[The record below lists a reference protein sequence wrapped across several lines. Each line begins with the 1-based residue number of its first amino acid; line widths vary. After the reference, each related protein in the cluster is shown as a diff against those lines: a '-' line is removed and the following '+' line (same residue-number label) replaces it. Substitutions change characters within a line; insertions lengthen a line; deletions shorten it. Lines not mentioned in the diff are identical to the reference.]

1 MVPVAQRAADELDAS
16 VEVLDIRSLRP
27 LDEDAILASAAKTGR
42 VVIVQEAP
50 RTCGFAAEIAARL
63 AEKAILDL
71 RAPVVRVT
79 GYDVPYPFW
88 SIEDE
93 YMPTPKRVAAATRRL
108 LEF

>member
-1 MVPVAQRAADELDAS
+1 
-16 VEVLDIRSLRP
+16 
-27 LDEDAILASAAKTGR
+27 
-42 VVIVQEAP
+42 
-50 RTCGFAAEIAARL
+50 
-63 AEKAILDL
+63 
-71 RAPVVRVT
+71 VVRVT